1 MAIHFLILL
10 FLISAPKA
18 YTQVPDLMADPDS
31 ECGPR
36 LVSLIPC
43 APFVQGSTTSPGA
56 ICCNGLIEIVA
67 EQPSCLCILLD
78 PAFLSFPINQTLA
91 MQLPILCNIVVNP
104 GICSG
109 PPPLMTPESPR
120 FPMPGNP
127 SAPGSPLITPGLP
140 QLPTPSSP
148 PALISPGLPQLPTP
162 SSPPGLITPGL
173 PQLPIPS
180 SPPEGSNLLTPGS
193 PQLPILSSPPTP
205 ESPQPPILKEPEM
218 NSSSITSPVAALP
231 PLSFLG
237 FGASRSD
244 SAGLKTGD
252 VVAIITASFL
262 GGVMNLL

>member
-109 PPPLMTPESPR
+109 
-120 FPMPGNP
+120 
-127 SAPGSPLITPGLP
+127 SPLITPGLP

-180 SPPEGSNLLTPGS
+180 SPPGSNLLTPGS

-205 ESPQPPILKEPEM
+205 A
-218 NSSSITSPVAALP
+218 SPVAALP